1 MLEELGHPY
10 TVIAQINNIQTP
22 NISLMWQF
30 REWSILETNRYLCVK
45 KRTYFSIQNMF
56 EYVEI
61 NVVPI
66 LLIKLL
72 NTCNYIFYRHDFFV
86 EAYQTCSL
94 YLQNLLFTWNN
105 NIKR

>member
-72 NTCNYIFYRHDFFV
+72 NTCNYIFYRHDIFV

-94 YLQNLLFTWNN
+94 YLQNLLFIWNN